1 MNMQKL
7 LKQAQE
13 MQDRM
18 QRELVDTF
26 VEASVGGG
34 MVSVKM
40 NGHKHLISITI
51 DREVVDPEDPSMLED
66 LIVAVVNE
74 AARKMDDTLREKVG
88 SMASGLPNLF

>member
-18 QRELVDTF
+18 QRELVDTY
-26 VEASVGGG
+26 VDATVGGG
-34 MVSVKM
+34 MISVKM
-40 NGHKHLISITI
+40 NGHKQLASITI
-51 DREVVDPEDPSMLED
+51 DKELVDPEDPGMLED

-74 AARKMDDTLREKVG
+74 AGRKMDDTLREKVG